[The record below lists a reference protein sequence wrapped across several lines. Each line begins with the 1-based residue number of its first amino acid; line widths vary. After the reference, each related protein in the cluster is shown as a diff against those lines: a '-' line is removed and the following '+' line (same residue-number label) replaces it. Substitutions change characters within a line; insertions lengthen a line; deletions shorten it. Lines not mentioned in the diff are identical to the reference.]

1 MRRLSYRLS
10 RPPAC
15 AEEPDAPDT
24 QGPDTQQRHA
34 ATVIVGEARCPCCRA
49 HLVARMGRDGPC
61 FPCRCPG
68 WGGPRRRKGTG
79 KK

>member
-1 MRRLSYRLS
+1 MRRLSYRLPG
-10 RPPAC
+10 PPPSC

-24 QGPDTQQRHA
+24 RGPA
-34 ATVIVGEARCPCCRA
+34 PAVIVGEARCPRCRA
-49 HLVARMGRDGPC
+49 HLVARMGRDGPY

-68 WGGPRRRKGTG
+68 WGGPRKRAV